1 MKKISLFIIGLLFLF
16 PIAVFAAGDPN
27 VDTVTTTVDG
37 SNINYNGTTI
47 NGSTAVVCKLY
58 NSNNTELDT
67 FSTAVEDDKF
77 SGTFVAPSNG
87 DYTVT
92 CANYEGGEKKSA
104 TAKVENATTDN
115 TTTNNTN
122 NTNST
127 SNSNKTSNDKSE
139 NPKTLDNIKL
149 FVGIFAVSIVLIA
162 GLIVVKKKIN
172 K

>member
-1 MKKISLFIIGLLFLF
+1 MEAYETNYKVCIDLKLVRYDSTNT
-16 PIAVFAAGDPN
+16 DYWSY
-27 VDTVTTTVDG
+27 TV
-37 SNINYNGTTI
+37 
-47 NGSTAVVCKLY
+47 ALY
-58 NSNNTELDT
+58 DSNNTELDT

-77 SGTFVAPSNG
+77 SGTFESLSNG

-104 TAKVENATTDN
+104 TAKVTDSTVTNNN
-115 TTTNNTN
+115 TT
-122 NTNST
+122 NSNT
-127 SNSNKTSNDKSE
+127 SNSNATNNTKAD

-162 GLIVVKKKIN
+162 GLIIVKKKIN